1 MRKLFTAMSLL
12 VLASMVLSACGGAA
26 PTTAP
31 QPAQPQVIVVTATP
45 GSTETGPQT
54 LIVNLNTYPDVI
66 DPQKSSFVN
75 EIATLKQN
83 YMALTT
89 FNEKLETVPGSAES
103 WKFNDDATQL
113 TFTLKKDLKY
123 SDGSLLNAKRF
134 EYSLKRNID
143 PATAG
148 EYASITD
155 EIVNAPEWR
164 SGFSTTCAAVVAAQ
178 AEYDK
183 AKAAADAAPND
194 TKLADAAK
202 AAKDTLDAAG
212 CTDDEKAAFEAGL
225 GVKASHADGSDCA
238 DYEDAACDTLTLKFS
253 KPAPYFATIMGIWV
267 AYPAKQENIEEGG
280 ENWWNSSKYQ
290 VGNGPFQLDVVEPF
304 VRQHFVPNPNFA
316 GAGVPTYNLE
326 YRYIT
331 DTSVAFE
338 AYKNGELDINALF
351 AEDLATVEAD
361 PNLKAQ
367 HMSYAGSCTIVI
379 QYGIGATYTAPDG
392 TSYPS
397 IFQDEKVREA
407 FAYAF
412 DAEGWAKD
420 VDSNLSIATW
430 TWIPPGYPGYDATT
444 PLKFDPEAAKAALA
458 ASSYGGPD
466 KLNALGLK
474 LTFGDTPRNR
484 QRSEWLV
491 QKYKDVLGVDIAL
504 DPVDPTTATALQKDP
519 KTFPLLVR
527 GGWCAD
533 YPDPQ
538 NWLSVYW
545 RSDTTFAQRRG
556 YVDPKFDELTKQADV
571 ELDPAKRL
579 DLYKQAQQVL
589 LNDFPSAFGYNTLNN
604 YLVQPW
610 VHGIQTTPQDS
621 DWPGAVT
628 PWTITVDPH

>member
-1 MRKLFTAMSLL
+1 MRKLFVVMSLL
-12 VLASMVLSACGGAA
+12 VLASMVLAACGGAA
-26 PTTAP
+26 PTAAP
-31 QPAQPQVIVVTATP
+31 AQPAQPQVVVVTATP
-45 GSTETGPQT
+45 GPTEAPTAAGPQT
-54 LIVNLNTYPDVI
+54 LVVNLGTYPDVI

-83 YMALTT
+83 YMGLTT

-134 EYSLKRNID
+134 EYALQRNID
-143 PATAG
+143 PTTAG

-155 EIVNAPEWR
+155 EILNAPEWR
-164 SGFSTTCAAVVAAQ
+164 
-178 AEYDK
+178 
-183 AKAAADAAPND
+183 AADATA
-194 TKLADAAK
+194 ADYNR
-202 AAKDTLDAAG
+202 
-212 CTDDEKAAFEAGL
+212 DEWIKKL
-225 GVKASHADGSDCA
+225 GVKASHADGSDCT
-238 DYEDAACDTLTLKFS
+238 DYEDAACDTLTLTFS

-290 VGNGPFQLDVVEPF
+290 VGNGPFALDVVEPF

-316 GAGVPTYNLE
+316 GAGIPTYNLE

-331 DTSVAFE
+331 DSAVAFE
-338 AYKNGELDINALF
+338 AYKNGELDIDPSA
-351 AEDLATVEAD
+351 AEDLATINAD

-367 HMSYAGSCTIVI
+367 HMTYAGACTTLIKF
-379 QYGIGATYTAPDG
+379 GLAAKYTAPDG
-392 TSYPS
+392 TEYDSP
-397 IFQDEKVREA
+397 FLDKKVREA
-407 FAYAF
+407 FALAF
-412 DAEGWAKD
+412 DAQGWAHD
-420 VDSNLSIATW
+420 VDGDLSIATW
-430 TWIPPGYPGYDATT
+430 TWIPPGFPGYDASS
-444 PLKFDPEAAKAALA
+444 PLKYDPEAAKAALA
-458 ASSYGGPD
+458 ASTYGGPD

-504 DPVDPTTATALQKDP
+504 DPVDTTTFTALTKDP
-519 KTFPLLVR
+519 KTFPLLAR
-527 GGWCAD
+527 QGWCAD

-545 RSDTTFAQRRG
+545 KSDTTFAQRQG
-556 YVDPKFDELTKQADV
+556 YVNKDLDALIAQADV
-571 ELDPAKRL
+571 ELDPAKRM
-579 DLYKQAQQVL
+579 DLYKQAQQL
-589 LNDFPSAFGYNTLNN
+589 LLADIPSAFGYNSLNH

-621 DWPGAVT
+621 DWPGGFA
-628 PWTITVDPH
+628 PWSITIDAH